1 MGQKAAKRN
10 RQSAHKADD
19 EVQANLNLPPDLQS
33 IAASNGHISKTAP
46 GQTSQ
51 SSAADQ
57 GPEKLSVERDVDYL
71 NIVQEFN
78 ATGGTAQVVR
88 EFVSNSIDSGCSSIK
103 FSPLPYPAAK
113 AGFAVVDDGQ
123 GMSRPS
129 DKVNNVIKFQ
139 R

>member
-10 RQSAHKADD
+10 RQSANKADA
-19 EVQANLNLPPDLQS
+19 EVQANLNPQPDLQS

-46 GQTSQ
+46 GQTGQ
-51 SSAADQ
+51 TSAADQ
-57 GPEKLSVERDVDYL
+57 GPKKLNVERDVDYL

-78 ATGGTAQVVR
+78 ATCGTAQVVR

-103 FSPLPYPAAK
+103 LAPLPYPAAK
-113 AGFAVVDDGQ
+113 AGFAVVDDGH

-129 DKVNNVIKFQ
+129 DQVSDVIKL
-139 R
+139 